1 MSSSPSNHLLS
12 STSHVESRNDVF
24 PQYID
29 KPAAEDCHFVAALK
43 ELGAVP
49 FCLTNVPQ
57 TMVIEI
63 IIIKKILTMIPYF
76 LIIAVQTMIMTN
88 VPQTMVMTK
97 I

>member
-1 MSSSPSNHLLS
+1 MQIF
-12 STSHVESRNDVF
+12 TSVIF

-63 IIIKKILTMIPYF
+63 IIIRKILTMIPYF

-88 VPQTMVMTK
+88 NVPQTMVMTK

>member
-1 MSSSPSNHLLS
+1 MQIFTS
-12 STSHVESRNDVF
+12 SHVIF

-63 IIIKKILTMIPYF
+63 MIIRKILTMIPYF
-76 LIIAVQTMIMTN
+76 LIIAVQTMIMTI
-88 VPQTMVMTK
+88 VPQTMVIPK